1 MGLMTLDS
9 GHPPSTQRTY
19 SVTEVFVLTPSLIRI
34 NFFLSPSSTIV
45 SISPLT
51 PVDLRCSTR
60 KEIMWWNK
68 ILFCL
73 ELEKRCLLCT
83 SFFHPKPWMRGIWG
97 GCLSLFTRSRCAPYK
112 LSSNWNSNI
121 LQVVDWLAYPEYTLN
136 DDLASFVLSPG
147 LYYTSRFGLPL
158 VVCAKHKCN
167 LNVQGLSGLPQPWKC
182 PCWQPPMWPTSSR
195 LFSSMK
201 NPHSILLLSKIY
213 LIPPPHAIKSDWVK
227 FSVINFQKDWMG
239 EREAMLHEREEL

>member
-9 GHPPSTQRTY
+9 GHPPSPQRTD

-147 LYYTSRFGLPL
+147 LYYTSRL
-158 VVCAKHKCN
+158 VFYWLFA
-167 LNVQGLSGLPQPWKC
+167 LN
-182 PCWQPPMWPTSSR
+182 TSAT
-195 LFSSMK
+195 SMC
-201 NPHSILLLSKIY
+201 
-213 LIPPPHAIKSDWVK
+213 
-227 FSVINFQKDWMG
+227 
-239 EREAMLHEREEL
+239 